1 MNLRSQ
7 SPEET
12 QKLGIGL
19 GRLAQPGD
27 LFMLVGELGAGKTCL
42 TQGIAWG
49 LDIAGYATSPTFVVI
64 NQYMGRLPL
73 YHIDIY
79 RLDSIEEVV
88 DLGLDDYLYGN
99 GVCGV
104 EWADKASNVLP
115 PEHLLVL
122 ANEDPERQIAFRVT
136 HGIDG
141 DWHVLVQA
149 VDSGQEHYRA
159 SGRPE
164 IPPSRHTDLR
174 QKHPPHHP
182 APEVQWPLLC
192 YR

>member
-1 MNLRSQ
+1 MNLCSE

-12 QKLGIGL
+12 QRLGIGL

-73 YHIDIY
+73 YHIDLY

-99 GVCGV
+99 GVCVV
-104 EWADKASNVLP
+104 EWADKAMNVLP
-115 PEHLLVL
+115 PEHLLVEINYVSDTVRNL
-122 ANEDPERQIAFRVT
+122 ALNPSGHRYITMLSQLNQERETVN
-136 HGIDG
+136 
-141 DWHVLVQA
+141 
-149 VDSGQEHYRA
+149 
-159 SGRPE
+159 
-164 IPPSRHTDLR
+164 
-174 QKHPPHHP
+174 K
-182 APEVQWPLLC
+182 
-192 YR
+192 